1 MSCATCRSSVKVLDM
16 TRYAAHIRSAM
27 LTIAVAMATMLAM
40 ACGTQSTDTAA
51 VQPSDGSETVWQA
64 PLFKLP
70 NANAPTGTEISLSQF
85 RDTQPV
91 VLVFYRAHW

>member
-1 MSCATCRSSVKVLDM
+1 M
-16 TRYAAHIRSAM
+16 TRHAAHIRSAL
-27 LTIAVAMATMLAM
+27 LTVALAIATVLALS
-40 ACGTQSTDTAA
+40 CGTQSSDTAA

-70 NANAPTGTEISLSQF
+70 DANAPAGTEISLSQF

>member
-1 MSCATCRSSVKVLDM
+1 MSCATCRSSVTVLDM
-16 TRYAAHIRSAM
+16 TRHAAHIRSAM
-27 LTIAVAMATMLAM
+27 LTIAVAIATVLAL
-40 ACGTQSTDTAA
+40 ACGAQSTDTSGT
-51 VQPSDGSETVWQA
+51 QPSDGSETVWQA

-70 NANAPTGTEISLSQF
+70 DANAPTGTEISLSQF